1 MLKIYQI
8 FFINFITIFLIMFF
22 SFSFFTYK
30 ADKERSYEKAVNK
43 LNTIKEILSIT
54 PGNLS
59 DDFIKGLALKT
70 DTYIAVFDEDLGKF
84 TLSNNEIIKLDIFL
98 GLKSVINKTDFDYI
112 NKQPIIYEAS
122 SVKIS
127 NKSYIIVVA
136 TNLENSYINLKNLFL
151 KLFLIFII
159 FLILTY
165 LINRTF
171 SKIIGKEIVKINFF
185 LDKISKKDYSF
196 NISNS
201 FIKEIDLI
209 YKKLNQVKIDIIKL
223 DKKLNQKAA
232 KIRLKNTQLE
242 GILSAISHEFKN
254 PVAIIKASSDT
265 LKNDS
270 LMSEEFK
277 NKFIEKIIKNSQKIV
292 NLVDKIKLSFTQKE
306 ITLNINEFNLK
317 EIVKDVKNE
326 LLEKYKDRNILIS
339 GNDTLIKAD
348 KILIKQVI
356 LNLSENALK
365 YSNDEIILQIN
376 EHSFF
381 VKDRGIGIEEENL
394 NLITKRYFRVSKNN
408 WDSSLGL
415 GLYIVKQ
422 ILKTHNFNFIIKSEF
437 NKGSTFGF
445 EF

>member
-1 MLKIYQI
+1 
-8 FFINFITIFLIMFF
+8 MFF

-30 ADKERSYEKAVNK
+30 ADKERNYEKAVNK

-122 SVKIS
+122 SVKIA

-151 KLFLIFII
+151 KLFLIFTV

-209 YKKLNQVKIDIIKL
+209 YKKLNQVKVDIIKL
-223 DKKLNQKAA
+223 DKKLNQKTA

-265 LKNDS
+265 LKNDP

-292 NLVDKIKLSFTQKE
+292 NLVDKIKLSFAEKE
-306 ITLNINEFNLK
+306 IILNINEFNLK
-317 EIVKDVKNE
+317 DIVKDVKNE

-394 NLITKRYFRVSKNN
+394 NLITKRYFRVSKNS
-408 WDSSLGL
+408 WDNSLGL

-422 ILKTHNFNFIIKSEF
+422 ILKIHNFNFIIKSEF

>member
-1 MLKIYQI
+1 
-8 FFINFITIFLIMFF
+8 MFF

-98 GLKSVINKTDFDYI
+98 GLKNVINKTDFDYI

>member
-122 SVKIS
+122 SVKIA

-151 KLFLIFII
+151 KLFLIFTV

-209 YKKLNQVKIDIIKL
+209 YKKLNQVKVDIIKL
-223 DKKLNQKAA
+223 DKKLNQKTA

-265 LKNDS
+265 LKNDP

-306 ITLNINEFNLK
+306 IILNINEFNLK
-317 EIVKDVKNE
+317 DIVKDVKNE

-394 NLITKRYFRVSKNN
+394 NLITKRYFRVSKNS
-408 WDSSLGL
+408 WDNSLGL

-422 ILKTHNFNFIIKSEF
+422 ILKIHNFNFIIKSEF
-437 NKGSTFGF
+437 GKGSNFGF

>member
-1 MLKIYQI
+1 
-8 FFINFITIFLIMFF
+8 MFF
-22 SFSFFTYK
+22 SFSYLIYK

-43 LNTIKEILSIT
+43 IDTIKEILSIT

-59 DDFIKGLALKT
+59 DDFIKTLALKT

-112 NKQPIIYEAS
+112 DKQPIIYEAS
-122 SVKIS
+122 SVKIAD
-127 NKSYIIVVA
+127 KSYIIVVA
-136 TNLENSYINLKNLFL
+136 TNLENSYINLKSLFL
-151 KLFLIFII
+151 KLFLIFTV

-265 LKNDS
+265 LKNDP

-306 ITLNINEFNLK
+306 ITLNISEFNLK

-376 EHSFF
+376 EHFFF

-394 NLITKRYFRVSKNN
+394 NLITKRYFRVSKNS
-408 WDSSLGL
+408 WDNSLGL

-422 ILKTHNFNFIIKSEF
+422 ILKIHNFNFIIKSEF
-437 NKGSTFGF
+437 GKGSNFGF

>member
-1 MLKIYQI
+1 
-8 FFINFITIFLIMFF
+8 MFF

-30 ADKERSYEKAVNK
+30 ADKEKNYERAVNK

-54 PGNLS
+54 PGSLS
-59 DDFIKGLALKT
+59 DDFIKTLALKT

-112 NKQPIIYEAS
+112 DKKPIIYEAS
-122 SVKIS
+122 SVKIA

-151 KLFLIFII
+151 KL

-201 FIKEIDLI
+201 FIKEIDSI

-265 LKNDS
+265 LKNDP

-306 ITLNINEFNLK
+306 ITLNINEFSLK
-317 EIVKDVKNE
+317 EIAKDVKNE

-394 NLITKRYFRVSKNN
+394 NLITKRYFRISKNN
-408 WDSSLGL
+408 WDNSLGL

-422 ILKTHNFNFIIKSEF
+422 ILKIHNFNFIIKSEF
-437 NKGSTFGF
+437 GKGSIFGF

>member
-1 MLKIYQI
+1 
-8 FFINFITIFLIMFF
+8 MFF

-98 GLKSVINKTDFDYI
+98 GLKNVINKTDFDYI
-112 NKQPIIYEAS
+112 DKQPIIYEAS
-122 SVKIS
+122 SVKIAD
-127 NKSYIIVVA
+127 KSYIIVVA
-136 TNLENSYINLKNLFL
+136 TNLENSYINLKSLFL
-151 KLFLIFII
+151 KLFLIFTV

-223 DKKLNQKAA
+223 DKKLNQKTA

-265 LKNDS
+265 LKNDP

-306 ITLNINEFNLK
+306 IILNINEFNLK
-317 EIVKDVKNE
+317 DIVKDVKNE

-381 VKDRGIGIEEENL
+381 VKDKGIGIEEENL
-394 NLITKRYFRVSKNN
+394 NLITKRYFRVSKNS
-408 WDSSLGL
+408 WDNSLGL

-422 ILKTHNFNFIIKSEF
+422 ILKIHNFNFIIKSEF
-437 NKGSTFGF
+437 GKGSNFGF

>member
-1 MLKIYQI
+1 
-8 FFINFITIFLIMFF
+8 MFF

-30 ADKERSYEKAVNK
+30 ADKERNYEKAVNK

-112 NKQPIIYEAS
+112 DKQPIIYEAS

-365 YSNDEIILQIN
+365 YSNDEVILQIN

-408 WDSSLGL
+408 WDNSLGL

-422 ILKTHNFNFIIKSEF
+422 ILKVHNFNFIIKSEF

>member
-1 MLKIYQI
+1 
-8 FFINFITIFLIMFF
+8 
-22 SFSFFTYK
+22 
-30 ADKERSYEKAVNK
+30 
-43 LNTIKEILSIT
+43 
-54 PGNLS
+54 
-59 DDFIKGLALKT
+59 
-70 DTYIAVFDEDLGKF
+70 
-84 TLSNNEIIKLDIFL
+84 
-98 GLKSVINKTDFDYI
+98 
-112 NKQPIIYEAS
+112 
-122 SVKIS
+122 
-127 NKSYIIVVA
+127 
-136 TNLENSYINLKNLFL
+136 
-151 KLFLIFII
+151 
-159 FLILTY
+159 
-165 LINRTF
+165 
-171 SKIIGKEIVKINFF
+171 
-185 LDKISKKDYSF
+185 
-196 NISNS
+196 
-201 FIKEIDLI
+201 
-209 YKKLNQVKIDIIKL
+209 
-223 DKKLNQKAA
+223 
-232 KIRLKNTQLE
+232 
-242 GILSAISHEFKN
+242 
-254 PVAIIKASSDT
+254 
-265 LKNDS
+265 
-270 LMSEEFK
+270 MSEEFK

-365 YSNDEIILQIN
+365 YSNDEVILQIN

-408 WDSSLGL
+408 WDNSLGL

-422 ILKTHNFNFIIKSEF
+422 ILKVHNFNFIIKSEF

>member
-1 MLKIYQI
+1 
-8 FFINFITIFLIMFF
+8 MFF

-30 ADKERSYEKAVNK
+30 ADKEKNYERAVNK

-59 DDFIKGLALKT
+59 DDFIKTLALKT

-112 NKQPIIYEAS
+112 DKKPIIYEAS
-122 SVKIS
+122 SVKIA

-151 KLFLIFII
+151 KLFLIFTV

-165 LINRTF
+165 LINRIF

-265 LKNDS
+265 LKNDP

-306 ITLNINEFNLK
+306 ITLNINEFSLK
-317 EIVKDVKNE
+317 EIAKDVKNE

-381 VKDRGIGIEEENL
+381 VKDKGIGIEEENL

-408 WDSSLGL
+408 WDNSLGL

-422 ILKTHNFNFIIKSEF
+422 ILKIHNFNFIIKSEF

>member
-22 SFSFFTYK
+22 SFSYFTYK

-122 SVKIS
+122 SVKIA

-151 KLFLIFII
+151 KLFLIFTV

-209 YKKLNQVKIDIIKL
+209 YKKLNQVKVDIIKL
-223 DKKLNQKAA
+223 DKKLNQKTA

-265 LKNDS
+265 LKNDP

-292 NLVDKIKLSFTQKE
+292 NLVDKIKLSFAEKE
-306 ITLNINEFNLK
+306 IILNINEFNLK
-317 EIVKDVKNE
+317 DIVKDVKNE

-381 VKDRGIGIEEENL
+381 VKDKGIGIEEENL
-394 NLITKRYFRVSKNN
+394 NLITKRYFRVSKNS
-408 WDSSLGL
+408 WDNSLGL

-422 ILKTHNFNFIIKSEF
+422 ILKIHNFNFIIKSEF
-437 NKGSTFGF
+437 GKGSNFGF

>member
-112 NKQPIIYEAS
+112 DKQPIIYEAS

-151 KLFLIFII
+151 KLFLIFTV

-165 LINRTF
+165 LINRIF

-265 LKNDS
+265 LKNDP

-306 ITLNINEFNLK
+306 ITLNINEFSLK
-317 EIVKDVKNE
+317 EIAKDVKNE

-381 VKDRGIGIEEENL
+381 VKDKGIGIEEENL
-394 NLITKRYFRVSKNN
+394 NLITKRYFRISKNN
-408 WDSSLGL
+408 WDNSLGL

-422 ILKTHNFNFIIKSEF
+422 ILKIHNFNFIIKSEF
-437 NKGSTFGF
+437 GKGSTFGF

>member
-1 MLKIYQI
+1 
-8 FFINFITIFLIMFF
+8 MFF

-98 GLKSVINKTDFDYI
+98 GLKNVINKTDFDYI

-122 SVKIS
+122 SVKIA

-151 KLFLIFII
+151 KLFLIFTV

-209 YKKLNQVKIDIIKL
+209 YKKLNQVKVDIIKL
-223 DKKLNQKAA
+223 DKKLNQKTA

-265 LKNDS
+265 LKNDP

-292 NLVDKIKLSFTQKE
+292 NLVDKIKLSFAEKE
-306 ITLNINEFNLK
+306 IILNINEFNLK
-317 EIVKDVKNE
+317 DIVKDVKNE

-408 WDSSLGL
+408 WDNSLGL

-422 ILKTHNFNFIIKSEF
+422 ILKIHNFNFIIKSEF
-437 NKGSTFGF
+437 GKGSNFGF

>member
-1 MLKIYQI
+1 
-8 FFINFITIFLIMFF
+8 MFF

-98 GLKSVINKTDFDYI
+98 GLKNVINKTDFDYI

-122 SVKIS
+122 SVKIAD
-127 NKSYIIVVA
+127 KSYIIVVA
-136 TNLENSYINLKNLFL
+136 TNLENSYINLKSLFL
-151 KLFLIFII
+151 KLFLIFTV

-223 DKKLNQKAA
+223 DKKLNQKTA

-265 LKNDS
+265 LKNDP

-306 ITLNINEFNLK
+306 IILNINEFNLK
-317 EIVKDVKNE
+317 DIVKDVKNE

-381 VKDRGIGIEEENL
+381 VKDKGIGIEEENL
-394 NLITKRYFRVSKNN
+394 NLITKRYFRVSKNS
-408 WDSSLGL
+408 WDNSLGL

-422 ILKTHNFNFIIKSEF
+422 ILKIHNFNFIIKSEF
-437 NKGSTFGF
+437 GKGSNFGF

>member
-1 MLKIYQI
+1 
-8 FFINFITIFLIMFF
+8 MFF

-98 GLKSVINKTDFDYI
+98 GLKNVINKTDFDYI
-112 NKQPIIYEAS
+112 DKQPIIYEAS
-122 SVKIS
+122 SVKIAD
-127 NKSYIIVVA
+127 KSYIIVVA
-136 TNLENSYINLKNLFL
+136 TNLENSYINLKSLFL
-151 KLFLIFII
+151 KLFLIFTV

-209 YKKLNQVKIDIIKL
+209 YKKLNQVKVDIIKL
-223 DKKLNQKAA
+223 DKKLNQKTA

-265 LKNDS
+265 LKNDP

-317 EIVKDVKNE
+317 DIVKDVKNE
-326 LLEKYKDRNILIS
+326 LLEKYKNRNILIS
-339 GNDTLIKAD
+339 GSDTLIKAD
-348 KILIKQVI
+348 KILIRQVI

-408 WDSSLGL
+408 WDNSLGL

-422 ILKTHNFNFIIKSEF
+422 ILKVHNFNFIIKSEF
-437 NKGSTFGF
+437 GKGSNFGF

>member
-1 MLKIYQI
+1 
-8 FFINFITIFLIMFF
+8 MFF

-59 DDFIKGLALKT
+59 DDFIKTLALKT

-84 TLSNNEIIKLDIFL
+84 TLSNNKIIKLDIFL
-98 GLKSVINKTDFDYI
+98 GLKNVINKTDFDYI
-112 NKQPIIYEAS
+112 DKQPIIYEAN
-122 SVKIS
+122 SVKIAD
-127 NKSYIIVVA
+127 KSYIIVVA

-151 KLFLIFII
+151 KLFLIFTV

-165 LINRTF
+165 LINRIF

-201 FIKEIDLI
+201 FIKEFDLI

-265 LKNDS
+265 LKNDP

-292 NLVDKIKLSFTQKE
+292 NLVDKIKLSFTQKK
-306 ITLNINEFNLK
+306 IILNISEFNLK

-365 YSNDEIILQIN
+365 YSNDEVILQIN

-381 VKDRGIGIEEENL
+381 VKDKGIGIEEENL

-408 WDSSLGL
+408 WDNSLGL

-422 ILKTHNFNFIIKSEF
+422 ILKVHNFNFIIKSEF
-437 NKGSTFGF
+437 NKGSNFGF

>member
-30 ADKERSYEKAVNK
+30 ADKERNYEKAVNK

-122 SVKIS
+122 SVKIA

-151 KLFLIFII
+151 KLFLIFTV

-209 YKKLNQVKIDIIKL
+209 YKKLNQVKVDIIKL
-223 DKKLNQKAA
+223 DKKLNQKTA

-265 LKNDS
+265 LKNDP

-326 LLEKYKDRNILIS
+326 LLEKYKNRNILIS
-339 GNDTLIKAD
+339 GSDTLIKAD
-348 KILIKQVI
+348 KILIRQVI

-408 WDSSLGL
+408 WDNSLGL

-422 ILKTHNFNFIIKSEF
+422 ILKIHNFNFIIKSEF
-437 NKGSTFGF
+437 GKGSNFGF

>member
-1 MLKIYQI
+1 
-8 FFINFITIFLIMFF
+8 MFF

-30 ADKERSYEKAVNK
+30 ADKERNYEKAVSR

-98 GLKSVINKTDFDYI
+98 GLKNVINKTDFDYI
-112 NKQPIIYEAS
+112 DKQPIIYEAS
-122 SVKIS
+122 SVKIAD
-127 NKSYIIVVA
+127 KSYIIVVA
-136 TNLENSYINLKNLFL
+136 TNLENSYINLKSLFL
-151 KLFLIFII
+151 KLFLIFTATP
-159 FLILTY
+159 ILTY

-185 LDKISKKDYSF
+185 LGRISKKDYSF

-201 FIKEIDLI
+201 FIKEFDLI

-265 LKNDS
+265 LKNDP

-306 ITLNINEFNLK
+306 ITLNISEFNLK

-394 NLITKRYFRVSKNN
+394 NLITKRYFRVNKNN
-408 WDSSLGL
+408 WDNSLGL

-422 ILKTHNFNFIIKSEF
+422 ILKVHNFNFIIKSEF

>member
-30 ADKERSYEKAVNK
+30 ADKERNYEKAVNK

-112 NKQPIIYEAS
+112 DKQPIIYEAS

-223 DKKLNQKAA
+223 DKKLNQKTA

-265 LKNDS
+265 LKNDP

-306 ITLNINEFNLK
+306 IILNINEFNLK
-317 EIVKDVKNE
+317 DIVKDVKNE

-381 VKDRGIGIEEENL
+381 VKDKGIGIEEENL
-394 NLITKRYFRVSKNN
+394 NLITKRYFRVSKNS
-408 WDSSLGL
+408 WDNSLGL

-422 ILKTHNFNFIIKSEF
+422 ILKIHNFNFIIKSEF
-437 NKGSTFGF
+437 GKGSNFGF

>member
-1 MLKIYQI
+1 
-8 FFINFITIFLIMFF
+8 MFF

-98 GLKSVINKTDFDYI
+98 GLKNVINKTDFDYI

-122 SVKIS
+122 SVKIA

-151 KLFLIFII
+151 KLFLIFTV

-265 LKNDS
+265 LKNDP

-306 ITLNINEFNLK
+306 IILNINEFNLK

>member
-30 ADKERSYEKAVNK
+30 ADKEKNYEKAVNK

-98 GLKSVINKTDFDYI
+98 GLKNVINKTDFDYI

-292 NLVDKIKLSFTQKE
+292 NLVDKIKLSFAQKE

-376 EHSFF
+376 KHSFF
-381 VKDRGIGIEEENL
+381 VKDNGIGIEEENL
-394 NLITKRYFRVSKNN
+394 NLITKRYFRVSKNS
-408 WDSSLGL
+408 WDNSLGL

-422 ILKTHNFNFIIKSEF
+422 ILKIHNFNFIIKSEF
-437 NKGSTFGF
+437 GKGSNFGF

>member
-1 MLKIYQI
+1 
-8 FFINFITIFLIMFF
+8 MFF

-30 ADKERSYEKAVNK
+30 ADKEKNYERAVNK

-59 DDFIKGLALKT
+59 DDFIKTLALKT

-112 NKQPIIYEAS
+112 DKKPIIYESS

-165 LINRTF
+165 LINRIF

-265 LKNDS
+265 LKNDP

-306 ITLNINEFNLK
+306 ITLNINEFSLK
-317 EIVKDVKNE
+317 EIAKDVKNE
-326 LLEKYKDRNILIS
+326 LSEKYKDRNILIS

-376 EHSFF
+376 KHSFF
-381 VKDRGIGIEEENL
+381 VKDNGIGIEEENL

-408 WDSSLGL
+408 WDNSLGL

-422 ILKTHNFNFIIKSEF
+422 ILKIHNFNFIIKSEF
-437 NKGSTFGF
+437 GKGSTFGF

>member
-1 MLKIYQI
+1 
-8 FFINFITIFLIMFF
+8 MFF

-122 SVKIS
+122 SVKIA
-127 NKSYIIVVA
+127 NQSYIIVVA

-151 KLFLIFII
+151 KLFLIFTV

-223 DKKLNQKAA
+223 DKKLNQKTA

-265 LKNDS
+265 LKNDP

-292 NLVDKIKLSFTQKE
+292 NLVDKIKLSFAEKE
-306 ITLNINEFNLK
+306 IILNINEFNLK
-317 EIVKDVKNE
+317 DIVKDVKNE

-381 VKDRGIGIEEENL
+381 VKDKGIGIEEENL

-408 WDSSLGL
+408 WDNSLGL

-422 ILKTHNFNFIIKSEF
+422 ILKVHNFNFIIKSEF

>member
-1 MLKIYQI
+1 
-8 FFINFITIFLIMFF
+8 MFF

-112 NKQPIIYEAS
+112 DKQPIIYEAS

-408 WDSSLGL
+408 WDNSLGL

-422 ILKTHNFNFIIKSEF
+422 ILKIHNFNFIIKSEF
-437 NKGSTFGF
+437 GKGSNFGF

>member
-1 MLKIYQI
+1 
-8 FFINFITIFLIMFF
+8 MFF

-30 ADKERSYEKAVNK
+30 ADKERNYEKAVNK

-98 GLKSVINKTDFDYI
+98 GLKNVINKTDFDYI

-209 YKKLNQVKIDIIKL
+209 YKKLNQVKVDIIKL

-265 LKNDS
+265 LKNDP

-306 ITLNINEFNLK
+306 ITLNISEFNLK

-348 KILIKQVI
+348 KTLIKQAI

-365 YSNDEIILQIN
+365 YSNDEVILQIN

-408 WDSSLGL
+408 WDNSLGL

-422 ILKTHNFNFIIKSEF
+422 ILKVHNFNFIIKSEF

>member
-1 MLKIYQI
+1 
-8 FFINFITIFLIMFF
+8 MFF

-98 GLKSVINKTDFDYI
+98 GLKNVINKTDFDYI
-112 NKQPIIYEAS
+112 DKQPIIYEAS
-122 SVKIS
+122 SVKIAD
-127 NKSYIIVVA
+127 KSYIIVVA
-136 TNLENSYINLKNLFL
+136 TNLENSYINLKSLFL
-151 KLFLIFII
+151 KLFLIFTV

-223 DKKLNQKAA
+223 DKKLNQKTA

-265 LKNDS
+265 LKNDP

-306 ITLNINEFNLK
+306 IILNINEFNLK
-317 EIVKDVKNE
+317 DIVKDVKNE

-381 VKDRGIGIEEENL
+381 VKDKGIGIEEENL
-394 NLITKRYFRVSKNN
+394 NLITKRYFRVSKNS
-408 WDSSLGL
+408 WDNSLGL

-422 ILKTHNFNFIIKSEF
+422 ILKIHNFNFIIKSEF
-437 NKGSTFGF
+437 NKGSNFGF

>member
-1 MLKIYQI
+1 
-8 FFINFITIFLIMFF
+8 MFF

-30 ADKERSYEKAVNK
+30 ADKEKNYERAVNK

-54 PGNLS
+54 PGSLS
-59 DDFIKGLALKT
+59 DDFIKTLALKT

-112 NKQPIIYEAS
+112 DKKPIIYEAS
-122 SVKIS
+122 SVKIA

-151 KLFLIFII
+151 KLFLIFTV

-165 LINRTF
+165 LINRIF

-201 FIKEIDLI
+201 FIKEIDSI

-265 LKNDS
+265 LKNDP

-306 ITLNINEFNLK
+306 ITLNINEFSLK
-317 EIVKDVKNE
+317 EIAKDVKNE

-394 NLITKRYFRVSKNN
+394 NLITKRYFRISKNN
-408 WDSSLGL
+408 WDNSLGL

-422 ILKTHNFNFIIKSEF
+422 ILKIHNFNFIIKSEF
-437 NKGSTFGF
+437 GKGSTFGF

>member
-1 MLKIYQI
+1 
-8 FFINFITIFLIMFF
+8 MFF

-30 ADKERSYEKAVNK
+30 ADKERNYEKAVNK

-122 SVKIS
+122 SVKIA

-151 KLFLIFII
+151 KLFLIFTV

-365 YSNDEIILQIN
+365 YSKDEIILKIN
-376 EHSFF
+376 EHSFI
-381 VKDRGIGIEEENL
+381 VEDKGIGIEEENL
-394 NLITKRYFRVSKNN
+394 NLITKRYFRVSKNS

-422 ILKTHNFNFIIKSEF
+422 ILKTHNFKFIIKSKINE
-437 NKGSTFGF
+437 GSKIGF

>member
-1 MLKIYQI
+1 
-8 FFINFITIFLIMFF
+8 MFF

-122 SVKIS
+122 SVKIA

-151 KLFLIFII
+151 KLFLIFTV

-223 DKKLNQKAA
+223 DKKLNQKTA

-265 LKNDS
+265 LKNDP

-326 LLEKYKDRNILIS
+326 LLEKYKNRNILIS
-339 GNDTLIKAD
+339 GSDTLIKAD
-348 KILIKQVI
+348 KILIRQVI

-408 WDSSLGL
+408 WDNSLGL

-422 ILKTHNFNFIIKSEF
+422 ILKVHNFNFIIKSEF
-437 NKGSTFGF
+437 GKGSNFGF

>member
-1 MLKIYQI
+1 
-8 FFINFITIFLIMFF
+8 MFF

-98 GLKSVINKTDFDYI
+98 GLKNVINKTDFDYI

-122 SVKIS
+122 SVKIA

-136 TNLENSYINLKNLFL
+136 TNLENSYINLKSLFL
-151 KLFLIFII
+151 KLFLIFTV

-209 YKKLNQVKIDIIKL
+209 YKKLNQVKVDIIKL
-223 DKKLNQKAA
+223 DKKLNQKTA

-265 LKNDS
+265 LKNDP

-326 LLEKYKDRNILIS
+326 LLEKYKNRNILIS
-339 GNDTLIKAD
+339 GSDTLIKAD
-348 KILIKQVI
+348 KILIRQVI

-365 YSNDEIILQIN
+365 YSNDEVILQIN

-381 VKDRGIGIEEENL
+381 VKDNGIGIEEENL

-408 WDSSLGL
+408 WDNSLGL

-422 ILKTHNFNFIIKSEF
+422 ILKVHNFNFIIKSEF
-437 NKGSTFGF
+437 GKGSNFGF

>member
-1 MLKIYQI
+1 
-8 FFINFITIFLIMFF
+8 MFF

-30 ADKERSYEKAVNK
+30 ADKERNYEKAVNK

-98 GLKSVINKTDFDYI
+98 GLKNVINKTDFDYI

-196 NISNS
+196 NISSS

-209 YKKLNQVKIDIIKL
+209 YKKLNQVKVDIIKL
-223 DKKLNQKAA
+223 DKKLNQKTA

-265 LKNDS
+265 LKNDP

-365 YSNDEIILQIN
+365 YSNDEVILQIN

-408 WDSSLGL
+408 WDNSLGL

-422 ILKTHNFNFIIKSEF
+422 ILKVHNFNFIIKSEF

>member
-1 MLKIYQI
+1 
-8 FFINFITIFLIMFF
+8 MFF

-30 ADKERSYEKAVNK
+30 ADKERNYEKAVNK

-98 GLKSVINKTDFDYI
+98 GLKNVINKTDFDYI

-196 NISNS
+196 NISGS

-209 YKKLNQVKIDIIKL
+209 YKKLNQVKVDIIKL
-223 DKKLNQKAA
+223 DKKLNQKTA

-265 LKNDS
+265 LKNDP

-365 YSNDEIILQIN
+365 YSNDEVILQIN

-408 WDSSLGL
+408 WDNSLGL

-422 ILKTHNFNFIIKSEF
+422 ILKVHNFNFIIKSEF

>member
-1 MLKIYQI
+1 
-8 FFINFITIFLIMFF
+8 MFF
-22 SFSFFTYK
+22 SFSYLIYK

-43 LNTIKEILSIT
+43 IDTIKEILSIT

-59 DDFIKGLALKT
+59 DDFIKTLALKT

-112 NKQPIIYEAS
+112 DKQPIIYEAS

-381 VKDRGIGIEEENL
+381 VKDKGIGIEEENL
-394 NLITKRYFRVSKNN
+394 NLITKRYFRISKNN
-408 WDSSLGL
+408 WDNSLGL

-422 ILKTHNFNFIIKSEF
+422 ILKIHNFNFIIKSEF
-437 NKGSTFGF
+437 GKGSTFGF

>member
-1 MLKIYQI
+1 
-8 FFINFITIFLIMFF
+8 MFF

-30 ADKERSYEKAVNK
+30 ADKEKNYERAVNK

-54 PGNLS
+54 PGSLS
-59 DDFIKGLALKT
+59 DDFIKTLALKT

-112 NKQPIIYEAS
+112 DKKPIIYEAS
-122 SVKIS
+122 SVKIA

-151 KLFLIFII
+151 KLFLIFTV

-165 LINRTF
+165 LINRIF

-201 FIKEIDLI
+201 FIKEIDSI

-265 LKNDS
+265 LKNDP

-306 ITLNINEFNLK
+306 ITLNINEFSLK
-317 EIVKDVKNE
+317 EIAKDVKNE

-394 NLITKRYFRVSKNN
+394 NLITKRYFRISKNN
-408 WDSSLGL
+408 WDNSLGL

-422 ILKTHNFNFIIKSEF
+422 ILKIHNFNFIIKSEF
-437 NKGSTFGF
+437 GKGSIFGF

>member
-1 MLKIYQI
+1 
-8 FFINFITIFLIMFF
+8 MFF

-98 GLKSVINKTDFDYI
+98 GLKNVINKTDFDYI
-112 NKQPIIYEAS
+112 DKQPIIYEAS
-122 SVKIS
+122 SVKIAD
-127 NKSYIIVVA
+127 KSYIIVVA
-136 TNLENSYINLKNLFL
+136 TNLENSYINLKSLFL
-151 KLFLIFII
+151 KLFLIFTV

-265 LKNDS
+265 LKNDP

-306 ITLNINEFNLK
+306 ITLNISEFNLK

-365 YSNDEIILQIN
+365 YSNDEVILQIN
-376 EHSFF
+376 EHFFF

-394 NLITKRYFRVSKNN
+394 NLITKRYFRVSKNS
-408 WDSSLGL
+408 WDNSLGL

-422 ILKTHNFNFIIKSEF
+422 ILKIHNFNFIIKSEF

>member
-1 MLKIYQI
+1 
-8 FFINFITIFLIMFF
+8 MFF

-112 NKQPIIYEAS
+112 DKQPIIYEAS
-122 SVKIS
+122 SVKIAD
-127 NKSYIIVVA
+127 KSYIIVVA

-151 KLFLIFII
+151 KLFLIFTV

-265 LKNDS
+265 LKNDP

-306 ITLNINEFNLK
+306 ITLNISEFNLK

-394 NLITKRYFRVSKNN
+394 NLITKRYFRVSKNS
-408 WDSSLGL
+408 WDNSLGL

-422 ILKTHNFNFIIKSEF
+422 ILKVHNFNFIIKSEF

>member
-1 MLKIYQI
+1 
-8 FFINFITIFLIMFF
+8 MFF

-30 ADKERSYEKAVNK
+30 ADKEKNYERAVNK

-54 PGNLS
+54 PGSLS
-59 DDFIKGLALKT
+59 DDFIKTLALKT

-112 NKQPIIYEAS
+112 DKKPIIYEAS
-122 SVKIS
+122 SVKIA

-151 KLFLIFII
+151 KLFLIFTV

-223 DKKLNQKAA
+223 DKKLNQKTA

-265 LKNDS
+265 LKNDP

-292 NLVDKIKLSFTQKE
+292 NLVDKIKLSFAEKE
-306 ITLNINEFNLK
+306 IILNINEFNLK
-317 EIVKDVKNE
+317 DIVKDVKNE

-394 NLITKRYFRVSKNN
+394 NLITKRYFRVSKNS
-408 WDSSLGL
+408 WDNSLGL

-422 ILKTHNFNFIIKSEF
+422 ILKIHNFNFIIKSEF

>member
-1 MLKIYQI
+1 
-8 FFINFITIFLIMFF
+8 MFF

-122 SVKIS
+122 SVKIA

-151 KLFLIFII
+151 KLFLIFTV

-223 DKKLNQKAA
+223 DKKLNQKTA

-265 LKNDS
+265 LKNDP

-292 NLVDKIKLSFTQKE
+292 NLVDKIKLSFAEKE
-306 ITLNINEFNLK
+306 IILNINEFNLK
-317 EIVKDVKNE
+317 DIVKDVKNE

>member
-1 MLKIYQI
+1 
-8 FFINFITIFLIMFF
+8 MFF

>member
-1 MLKIYQI
+1 
-8 FFINFITIFLIMFF
+8 MFF

-98 GLKSVINKTDFDYI
+98 GLKNVINKTDFDYI
-112 NKQPIIYEAS
+112 DKQPIIYEAS
-122 SVKIS
+122 SVKIAD
-127 NKSYIIVVA
+127 KSYIIVVA
-136 TNLENSYINLKNLFL
+136 TNLENSYINLKSLFL
-151 KLFLIFII
+151 KLFLIFTV

-223 DKKLNQKAA
+223 DKKLNQKTA

-265 LKNDS
+265 LKNDP

-306 ITLNINEFNLK
+306 IILNINEFNLK

-339 GNDTLIKAD
+339 GSDTLIKAD
-348 KILIKQVI
+348 KILIRQVI

-408 WDSSLGL
+408 WDNSLGL

-422 ILKTHNFNFIIKSEF
+422 ILKVHNFNFIIKSEF
-437 NKGSTFGF
+437 GKGSNFGF